1 MRCDADV
8 QVSSSCKQELR
19 VYLREVNPTADV
31 HLDPYMSEVC
41 APVIEAACARQGEGS
56 PEAASEL
63 DSAEP
68 QGDGRGGRNA
78 AAARAQAARKAEEER
93 AHFRGDSEWAFRC
106 LVEQLDSDAMK
117 EHPQCSERVREV
129 AYFVTRDFR
138 LDPHLYSIC
147 NADANTHCQANLA
160 KWKFA
165 NFSTRYPL
173 DSSRLHYC

>member
-1 MRCDADV
+1 MSAD
-8 QVSSSCKQELR
+8 CKKELR

-41 APVIEAACARQGEGS
+41 APVIEAACVEGGDGS
-56 PEAASEL
+56 QDTASDM
-63 DSAEP
+63 DSAER
-68 QGDGRGGRNA
+68 QGDGRGAKNA
-78 AAARAQAARKAEEER
+78 AEARSQAARKEEER
-93 AHFRGDSEWAFRC
+93 AHIQGDSEWAFRC
-106 LVEQLDSDAMK
+106 LLEQLDADVMQ

-147 NADANTHCQANLA
+147 NADANLHCQAHLA

-165 NFSTRYPL
+165 NFSTL
-173 DSSRLHYC
+173 AKVSYCNR